1 MLNKAEDITK
11 ESHEEEKVHTWKQSS
26 LKRQN
31 MKLEKFHATSQEWGA
46 RAIREGKKKHG
57 GNSMVLSLEFFDVI
71 FPWQRE
77 VAENEKAVYS

>member
-1 MLNKAEDITK
+1 MKTVISEETEHETRK
-11 ESHEEEKVHTWKQSS
+11 VPCHKSRMGSKSHQRGE
-26 LKRQN
+26 
-31 MKLEKFHATSQEWGA
+31 
-46 RAIREGKKKHG
+46 KKHG